1 MLPPVESPSPVVY
14 HTKIQPYLFRAV
26 LVCKRMRIADFP
38 PDSDRQNNFF
48 HWRKHYYGLWIMDF
62 MTITCGL
69 LWCFYQLFGLS
80 FWRHPFTAEH
90 PLLRHWCRDT
100 FLQTWWRNKLIY
112 ILDGLSVGTF
122 LANLIFGWIIPL
134 SRPLLH
140 NILMHA
146 FFTKIA
152 PDLGIETDFLHI
164 RWYFETVKVT
174 VSATFIK
181 KKKVWNVI
189 FVIWSNFI
197 FILHCLGV

>member
-1 MLPPVESPSPVVY
+1 
-14 HTKIQPYLFRAV
+14 
-26 LVCKRMRIADFP
+26 MRIADFP
-38 PDSDRQNNFF
+38 PDSDKTTFSLEEAL
-48 HWRKHYYGLWIMDF
+48 LWIMDSYFSQKQRFEVKNILMMDLFLKHVSFRF
-62 MTITCGL
+62 MMITCGL

-90 PLLRHWCRDT
+90 PLLRHWCSDT
-100 FLQTWWRNKLIY
+100 FLHTWWRNKLIY

-122 LANLIFGWIIPL
+122 LANFIFGWIIPL

-140 NILMHA
+140 KILMHA
-146 FFTKIA
+146 FLTKIA

-181 KKKVWNVI
+181 KKSLKC
-189 FVIWSNFI
+189 NFCQLI
-197 FILHCLGV
+197 